1 MGDPLQIIEGYY
13 RYCPGEERI
22 KLSDAICY
30 GRRRSNFPKCKGC
43 QFNDDEKA
51 AQSHRGERG
60 PAPLAGAVATPAETA
75 LRSAARRS
83 DGDRIESLFGAY
95 DLRGT
100 YPEPLNADVAWRI
113 GLATAQ
119 FLRSQLRGYD
129 RSERVKSTVVVG
141 RDMRRSSAALA
152 ESLIEGLRAGGSPV
166 VDIGLID
173 TPQLYFAVNRITCC
187 GGVQVTAS
195 HNPPHYNGFKICGQ
209 KAKPISSDTGLLQVC
224 KIAQNTVRHTST
236 QMAELRQEDLSDTYR
251 RFVREFFPSAGG
263 AFNAERPLKVVVD
276 ASNGMAGRWVPLIFG
291 DVDWLEIVRLN
302 FEHNGDFLHDP
313 NPLVEAN
320 LDQLKDRM
328 SRSKADLGVCFDGDA
343 DRLICVDEKSR
354 TIPADI
360 MTALLARTFLARS
373 PGSVVVYDLRSSR
386 VVAEEVR
393 DAGGIPRRERCGH
406 AFIKKVLADTK
417 GVFAGEV
424 SGHYYF
430 RENFFCYYGMI
441 AFAEIVNVLA
451 STGQPIGELIAPL
464 KRYAGSG
471 ELNFA
476 NDDPRG
482 TIKRLAARYS
492 NGEVDYLDGVT
503 VQYADWW
510 FNVRSS
516 NTEPLLRLNVEAAG
530 EELLKK
536 KIEELRPLLGTQMG
550 V

>member
-1 MGDPLQIIEGYY
+1 VGDPLQKINGYV
-13 RYCPGEERI
+13 RFCPGEERI

-51 AQSHRGERG
+51 ALGRRGERTPESPG
-60 PAPLAGAVATPAETA
+60 PAQPTEQASRP
-75 LRSAARRS
+75 AARRS
-83 DGDRIESLFGAY
+83 DADRIESLFGAY

-100 YPEPLNADVAWRI
+100 YPDPLNDDVAWRI
-113 GLATAQ
+113 GLATSQ

-129 RSERVKSTVVVG
+129 RSERAKSTIVVG

-224 KIAQNTVRHTST
+224 KIAQNTVRHAAT
-236 QMAELRQEDLSDTYR
+236 QMAELRQEDLSEPYR
-251 RFVREFFPSAGG
+251 AFVRDFFPVMGG
-263 AFNAERPLKVVVD
+263 CFNAKRRLKVVVD

-291 DVDWLEIVRLN
+291 NIDWLDVVRLN

-343 DRLICVDEKSR
+343 DRLICVDEKGR
-354 TIPADI
+354 TIPADL
-360 MTALLARTFLARS
+360 MTALLARTFLTRV

-406 AFIKKVLADTK
+406 AFIKKMLADTK
-417 GVFAGEV
+417 GIFGGEV

-430 RENFFCYYGMI
+430 RENFFCDSGMI
-441 AFAEIVNVLA
+441 AFAEIVNTLTT
-451 STGQPIGELIAPL
+451 TGKPISELIAPL
-464 KRYAGSG
+464 RRYFGSG
-471 ELNFA
+471 ELNFT

-482 TIKRLAARYS
+482 TIKRLAAQHS
-492 NGEVDYLDGVT
+492 DGEIDYLDGVT
-503 VQYADWW
+503 VQYRDWW
-510 FNVRSS
+510 FNVRPS
-516 NTEPLLRLNVEAAG
+516 NTEPLLRLNVEAAS

-536 KIEELRPLLGTQMG
+536 KVAELSQILGANAET
-550 V
+550 